1 MSNEVKQCHELES
14 NQEHTLSILTAD
26 SLSVKAM
33 NSFTF
38 TKACI
43 VQGLVMVSFWSYHQ
57 PKEIPNYVNALIDG
71 SRRQC
76 LFL

>member
-43 VQGLVMVSFWSYHQ
+43 VQGLVTISFWSYHQ
-57 PKEIPNYVNALIDG
+57 EE
-71 SRRQC
+71 RRKFPTT
-76 LFL
+76 LML